1 MKKSRY
7 FPKVNERLVRMG
19 VEQCDWHASHSVVIE
34 SSAGKIGGS
43 AQTRSSWHKP
53 HEIGNGRRGCVST
66 CDHPSP

>member
-19 VEQCDWHASHSVVIE
+19 VEKCDWHALHSVVIE
-34 SSAGKIGGS
+34 SGAGKIGGS
-43 AQTRSSWHKP
+43 AQTRSSWIKP
-53 HEIGNGRRGCVST
+53 HEICYGKRGRVST